1 MAIMGIVRAR
11 DDTKYPI
18 GREYRNETKTQNG
31 YKVLYLHHNCSKDIC
46 KFTLRNLN

>member
-1 MAIMGIVRAR
+1 MAVMGIIRAR

-18 GREYRNETKTQNG
+18 GHEYRNGTKTKNG
-31 YKVLYLHHNCSKDIC
+31 YKVLYLHRNCSEDIW